1 MKSTERFS
9 TRVEAYREHRP
20 RYPKEVVEL
29 LRRECG
35 LSPEWMVADVAA
47 GTGLLAE
54 IFLENGNRVIAV
66 EPNAPMRA
74 ACEELRAKYSRLE
87 CVDGT
92 AEATGLADGVA
103 DLVTVGQAMHWFD
116 LEKTRAEFVRVLK
129 PGGWCAVVY
138 NHRRMGGDGFHDGY
152 ERLLVEY
159 GGDYRAVQSKHMTD
173 SKLAGFFAPGK
184 MRSAVLPN
192 YQELTR
198 EGLEGRVLSSSYM
211 PQAGDAKYAAMM
223 DAIAELFARYAK
235 DGVVRMEYETA
246 VAWGMLAA
254 RAIAP
259 SAPS

>member
-1 MKSTERFS
+1 VKSTERFS
-9 TRVEAYREHRP
+9 TRVEAYREFRP
-20 RYPKEVVEL
+20 RYPREVVEL

-35 LSPEWMVADVAA
+35 LTPEWVVADVAA
-47 GTGLLAE
+47 GTGLLSE
-54 IFLENGNRVIAV
+54 IFLDNGNRVIAV
-66 EPNAPMRA
+66 EPNGPMRE
-74 ACEELRAKYSRLE
+74 ACAELRGKYPRLE

-116 LEKTRAEFVRVLK
+116 LAPTRAEFVRVLK

-173 SKLAGFFAPGK
+173 DKLAGFFAPSE
-184 MRSAVLPN
+184 MRCAVLKN

-211 PQAGDAKYAAMM
+211 PQAGDGKYSAMM
-223 DAIAELFARYAK
+223 DAIAELFGGYEE
-235 DGVVRMEYETA
+235 DGVVRMVYETA
-246 VAWGMLAA
+246 VAWGRLG
-254 RAIAP
+254 
-259 SAPS
+259 

>member
-9 TRVEAYREHRP
+9 TRVEAYREFRP

-35 LSPEWMVADVAA
+35 LTAQWVVADVAA

-66 EPNAPMRA
+66 EPNGPMRA
-74 ACEELRAKYSRLE
+74 ACEELMAKYPRLE

-116 LEKTRAEFVRVLK
+116 LAPTRAEFARVLK
-129 PGGWCAVVY
+129 PHGWCAVVY

-173 SKLAGFFAPGK
+173 DKLAGFFAPGA
-184 MRSAVLPN
+184 MRCAVLPN
-192 YQELTR
+192 FQDLTW

-211 PQAGDAKYAAMM
+211 PQEGHPRYAVMM
-223 DAIAELFARYAK
+223 DAIADLFARYAT
-235 DGVVRMEYETA
+235 DGVVRMEYQTA
-246 VAWGMLAA
+246 VGWGRLG
-254 RAIAP
+254 
-259 SAPS
+259 